1 MLLILLQIQ
10 TAYMLAVTTINST
23 SLSAPPV
30 PCLLD
35 QASAL
40 LELKESFNTTG
51 GDSTTFLTWTAD
63 TDCCSWHGVSCGSA
77 GGRVASLNLSGRQLQ
92 ASGLDPAL
100 FRLTWLKH
108 LDLSGNDF
116 SVSQLPTAGFEQLTQ
131 LTHLDLSDT
140 NFVGPVPA
148 SIGRLKSLIFLDLS
162 TSFYA
167 YDFDDE
173 NRLTY
178 YTSDNL
184 WQLWVPNMET
194 LLADLTNLEVI
205 RLGMVNLSGNGAQ
218 WCDYLAR
225 FSPKLK
231 VISLPYCLLPGP
243 ICRSLSALTSLTVIE
258 LHYNHLSGPV
268 PEFLAGLSN
277 LTVLQLSTNK
287 FQGYF
292 PSIIF
297 KHKKLQTID
306 LSRNPGISG
315 VLPVFSQDSSLEN
328 LFVNDTSFSGTIPS
342 SISNLKSLKMLGLG
356 ARGFSGVLPSSIG
369 ELKSL
374 ELLEVSGLQLVGS
387 IPSWISNMAS
397 LRVLKF
403 SYCGLSGQIPSWIGN
418 LSDLTELALCSCNFS
433 GKIPPQI
440 SNLTR
445 LQVLQLQS
453 NNFVGMVQ
461 LSAFSKMQNLSVFNL
476 SNNELHVVE
485 GENSS
490 LPVSFPKIEFLRL
503 ASCRMSSFPR
513 FLRHLDYITGLDLS
527 DNQIH
532 GAIPQWIWDTLNGSY
547 ILLLNVSHNMFTSVG
562 SEEPLLPVD
571 IEYFDL
577 SFNNFSGPI
586 PIPRDGSVTLDYSS
600 NQFSSMP
607 DFSNYLSSTLF
618 LKASRNSLSENISQ
632 SICGA
637 VRSLLLIDLSY
648 NNLSGSIPSCL
659 LEDASALQV
668 LSLKGNRFVGE
679 LPDNIS
685 KGCALEAL
693 DLSGNLIDGRL
704 PRSLVSCRNLEIL
717 DIGSNRIS
725 DSFPCW
731 MSTLP
736 KLQVLILRS
745 NKFTGKLLDPS
756 NNTHDRNECEFTQL
770 RIVDLASNNLSGTLS
785 AGWFKMLKSMK
796 TRSDNETLVMENQYY
811 HVQPYQFTVA
821 ITYKGYDRTISKIL
835 TTLVLIDISNNSFY
849 GIIPED
855 VGDLLLLRSLN
866 MSHNALEGP
875 IPVQFG
881 TLKQLESLDLSSNE
895 LSGEIPQELALLY
908 FLSVLNLSYNML
920 AGPIPESSQFS
931 TFSNSSFLGNSGL
944 CGPPVSKQC
953 SNTTETSLPHASEKD
968 LADVLLFMFTALG
981 FGVFF
986 SITVIVIWA
995 RHNRK

>member
-1 MLLILLQIQ
+1 MLLILLQIH
-10 TAYMLAVTTINST
+10 TAYMLAVTTVNST
-23 SLSAPPV
+23 SLSASPPV
-30 PCLLD
+30 RCLLD

-51 GDSTTFLTWTAD
+51 GDSTTFLTWTAE
-63 TDCCSWHGVSCGSA
+63 TDCCSWHGVSCGSGSA
-77 GGRVASLNLSGRQLQ
+77 GGHVTSLNLGGRQLQ

-100 FRLTWLKH
+100 FRLTSLKH

-116 SVSQLPTAGFEQLTQ
+116 SVSQLPATGFERLTQ

-140 NFVGPVPA
+140 NFAGPVPA

-167 YDFDDE
+167 HDFDDE
-173 NRLTY
+173 NRLTNF
-178 YTSDNL
+178 TSDYL
-184 WQLWVPNMET
+184 WQLSVPNMET

-218 WCDYLAR
+218 WCNYLAR

-231 VISLPYCLLPGP
+231 VLSLPYCLLPGP

-268 PEFLAGLSN
+268 PEFLVGFSN

-287 FQGYF
+287 FEGYF

-315 VLPVFSQDSSLEN
+315 VLPAFSQDSSLEK
-328 LFVNDTSFSGTIPS
+328 LFLNDTKFSGTIPS

-369 ELKSL
+369 
-374 ELLEVSGLQLVGS
+374 
-387 IPSWISNMAS
+387 
-397 LRVLKF
+397 
-403 SYCGLSGQIPSWIGN
+403 
-418 LSDLTELALCSCNFS
+418 
-433 GKIPPQI
+433 KIPPQI

-445 LQVLQLQS
+445 LQVLLLQS
-453 NNFVGMVQ
+453 NNF
-461 LSAFSKMQNLSVFNL
+461 
-476 SNNELHVVE
+476 E
-485 GENSS
+485 
-490 LPVSFPKIEFLRL
+490 
-503 ASCRMSSFPR
+503 ASCRMSSFPS

-527 DNQIH
+527 DNQIY
-532 GAIPQWIWDTLNGSY
+532 GAIPQWIWGILNGSY
-547 ILLLNVSHNMFTSVG
+547 MLLLNVSHNKFTSIG

-648 NNLSGSIPSCL
+648 NKLSGSIPPCL

-668 LSLKGNRFVGE
+668 LSLQGNRFVGE

-717 DIGSNRIS
+717 DIGSNQIS

-736 KLQVLILRS
+736 KLQVLILKS
-745 NKFTGKLLDPS
+745 NKFTGQLLDPS
-756 NNTHDRNECEFTQL
+756 YNTHNANECEFTQL
-770 RIVDLASNNLSGTLS
+770 RIVDMASNNLSGTLS
-785 AGWFKMLKSMK
+785 AEWFKMLKSMK

-821 ITYKGYDRTISKIL
+821 ITYKGYQRTISKIL
-835 TTLVLIDISNNSFY
+835 TTLVLIDISKNSFY
-849 GIIPED
+849 GTIPED
-855 VGDLLLLRSLN
+855 VGDLLLLSGLN
-866 MSHNALEGP
+866 MSHNTLEGP

-881 TLKQLESLDLSSNE
+881 RLKQLESLDLSSNE
-895 LSGEIPQELALLY
+895 LSGEIPQELASLN

-920 AGPIPESSQFS
+920 VGRIPESSQFS
-931 TFSNSSFLGNSGL
+931 TFPNSSFLGNTCL
-944 CGPPVSKQC
+944 CGPPMSKQC
-953 SNTTETSLPHASEKD
+953 SNTTETILPQASEKD
-968 LADVLLFMFTALG
+968 SKHVLMFMFTALG

-986 SITVIVIWA
+986 SITVIVIWGS
-995 RHNRK
+995 HSRKQNLTPES